1 MRYIKIADVKEQM
14 ILAQPLYD
22 EKGTVLLNSNVTL
35 TTRMIESVKE
45 RGYKGIYIFD
55 DISKGINTIN
65 NVSVR
70 TRIHALQILQRKSL
84 DDYMFVSKTIVED
97 LRHTSHIY
105 TTLNLVNNFD
115 ASTYLHSLN
124 VAIYAGTFGLIY
136 GLPPDRLEL
145 LIAAA
150 LLHDIG
156 KSQIPIEVLNKPG
169 KLDEDERALI
179 NLHPEYG
186 YEMLKPYDAIPSVVR
201 VSVLEHH
208 ENEDGSG
215 YPNQYDAKR
224 IYLFAKI
231 IHICDVYEAM
241 LSKRSY
247 KGRLNPTDVI
257 EYMMSQSGVMFNKDL
272 LDVFVRNIIPYPEG
286 MLVMLSNNESAVVK
300 KNNKDFPTRPIVITL
315 RGKVINLLKHNE
327 IVITGYEGM

>member
-35 TTRMIESVKE
+35 TTRMIESVRE

-55 DISKGINTIN
+55 DISKGINTVS
-65 NVSVR
+65 NVSVK
-70 TRIHALQILQRKSL
+70 TRIHALQLLQSKSL
-84 DDYMFVSKTIVED
+84 DDCMFVSRTIVED

-124 VAIYAGTFGLIY
+124 VAVYSGTFGLIY
-136 GLPPDRLEL
+136 GLPPERLEL

-156 KSQIPIEVLNKPG
+156 KSQIPITVLNKPG

-186 YEMLKPYDAIPSVVR
+186 YEMLKPYDSIPSVVR

-208 ENEDGSG
+208 ENE
-215 YPNQYDAKR
+215 
-224 IYLFAKI
+224 
-231 IHICDVYEAM
+231 
-241 LSKRSY
+241 
-247 KGRLNPTDVI
+247 
-257 EYMMSQSGVMFNKDL
+257 
-272 LDVFVRNIIPYPEG
+272 
-286 MLVMLSNNESAVVK
+286 
-300 KNNKDFPTRPIVITL
+300 
-315 RGKVINLLKHNE
+315 NLLICENH
-327 IVITGYEGM
+327 TYM